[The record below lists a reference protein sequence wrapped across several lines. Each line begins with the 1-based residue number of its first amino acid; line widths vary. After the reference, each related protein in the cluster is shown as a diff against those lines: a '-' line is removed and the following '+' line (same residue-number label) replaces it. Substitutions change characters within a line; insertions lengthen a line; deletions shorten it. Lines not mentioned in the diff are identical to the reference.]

1 MDSTDES
8 TEVPNGQDSAP
19 ITPDRITFTTI
30 TRTDIVRH
38 TIGELDDDC
47 EYVVYVDGVPAGRA
61 SSKSDLVAI
70 YSRLLQGAEETATDQ
85 SEQTDGGEADI
96 DTANANSSA
105 SGSAQA
111 DAKSAS
117 NSTSN
122 SSADNAVI
130 IIMPRESERD
140 YDHEHPLCPY
150 NLPGRLGL
158 AGLVL
163 GSCALTAVFCNTSRK
178 ADVPPK
184 EDFAYVDSR
193 R

>member
-1 MDSTDES
+1 MDSTHES
-8 TEVPNGQDSAP
+8 TEVPNRQDSTP

-61 SSKSDLVAI
+61 TSKSDLVAI
-70 YSRLLQGAEETATDQ
+70 YSRLLQGAAETATDQ
-85 SEQTDGGEADI
+85 SEQADSGEADT

-105 SGSAQA
+105 NGSAQA
-111 DAKSAS
+111 GAK
-117 NSTSN
+117 STSN
-122 SSADNAVI
+122 ASADNAVI
-130 IIMPRESERD
+130 IIMPREKERD

-150 NLPGRLGL
+150 NLPGRIGL

-178 ADVPPK
+178 ANVPPE

>member
-8 TEVPNGQDSAP
+8 TEVLNGQNSAP

-30 TRTDIVRH
+30 TRTDIVRR

-61 SSKSDLVAI
+61 TSKSDLVAI
-70 YSRLLQGAEETATDQ
+70 YSRLLQGAEETSTDQ
-85 SEQTDGGEADI
+85 SEQADSSETDI
-96 DTANANSSA
+96 DTANASSSA

-111 DAKSAS
+111 GAT
-117 NSTSN
+117 STS
-122 SSADNAVI
+122 SASADNAVI
-130 IIMPRESERD
+130 IIMPREKERD

-158 AGLVL
+158 VGLVL

-178 ADVPPK
+178 ANVPPE